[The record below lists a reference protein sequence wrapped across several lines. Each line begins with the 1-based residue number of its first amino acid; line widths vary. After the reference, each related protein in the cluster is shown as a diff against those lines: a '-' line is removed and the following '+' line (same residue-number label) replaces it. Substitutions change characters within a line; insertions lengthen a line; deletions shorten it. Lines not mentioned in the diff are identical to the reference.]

1 MKGDGAMGH
10 QDARMREY
18 DRMTRNG
25 LSPMTSCEI
34 VEEAKD
40 TIKEMEKVLKLF
52 RGRYLEMGLAQS
64 PEVVRCNKVLKKLKG
79 EE

>member
-1 MKGDGAMGH
+1 M
-10 QDARMREY
+10 QYQEY
-18 DRMTRNG
+18 TK
-25 LSPMTSCEI
+25 SI
-34 VEEAKD
+34 VDQLKEAKD

-52 RGRYLEMGLAQS
+52 RGRYLEMGLAQA